1 MNKEKKTTK
10 IGEKRML
17 IVFQNRHKTL
27 NLHRAHKH
35 ALRTEFSVLGN

>member
-1 MNKEKKTTK
+1 MNKEKKQRK
-10 IGEKRML
+10 LVRML